1 MSPQGSLNNGIV
13 EVTTEHDTVVIQK
26 MIEAI
31 PGGKTLDVSN
41 FTNDVINAGH
51 VIIKETAN
59 GVFKPLPISNGNYV
73 ALPANHEYVGVLYVS
88 VLKSK
93 PFASIMVR
101 GTMNDEASKKLNNM
115 PAVPDAAK
123 TKLVLIRFTQD

>member
-1 MSPQGSLNNGIV
+1 MSPQGSLNNSII
-13 EVTTEHDTVVIQK
+13 EVSTENDTVVIQR

-41 FTNDVINAGH
+41 FDEDVINAGH
-51 VIIKETAN
+51 VIIEETAT
-59 GVFKPLPISNGNYV
+59 GIFKPLAISDGNYTS
-73 ALPANHEYVGVLYVS
+73 LPANHQYAGVLYVS
-88 VLKSK
+88 VLKNK

-101 GTMNDEASKKLNNM
+101 GTMNDEASQKLNNM
-115 PAVPDAAK
+115 PAVPAAAK